1 MEIFSQEHF
10 ELIVRKSLPPGVPDS
25 LVTSSARDMRYYL
38 LQGFDAGLAGETLP
52 PFKKDRKASRN
63 GQRYAKSLYDMYT
76 IGYRLGKG
84 VI

>member
-1 MEIFSQEHF
+1 MEIFSHEHF

-38 LQGFDAGLAGETLP
+38 LQGFDAGLAGEPLP
-52 PFKKDRKASRN
+52 PLKKDRKASRN
-63 GQRYAKSLYDMYT
+63 GQRYAKSLYDMYA